1 MSMFK
6 LLLQIL
12 ALYMLY
18 KLIFNFIIPV
28 YRTTRQMKAKMQ
40 DMQEHIQKQQQ
51 QQQATSQAKE
61 PSRKSV
67 PADDYI
73 EFEEVK

>member
-51 QQQATSQAKE
+51 QQATSQAKE

>member
-1 MSMFK
+1 MFK

-28 YRTTRQMKAKMQ
+28 YRTTKQMKAKMQ
-40 DMQEHIQKQQQ
+40 DMHEHIQRQQQ
-51 QQQATSQAKE
+51 QQSQPA
-61 PSRKSV
+61 PSREAPKKPV
-67 PADDYI
+67 AADDYI
-73 EFEEVK
+73 DFEEVK